1 VIRIHRKTALSC
13 ALGALIGSM
22 IACDSHPR
30 GDDDDDDGGAGGI
43 AGDTSG
49 SAGTGRSG
57 RGGSAS
63 GGTTGG
69 TAGVKGSGG
78 KAGSSAGAGMSSGG
92 TAGDAGDAGEAG
104 TPTTGGEAGASAG
117 APLSVLDLS
126 GLDTSVLG
134 YPPAAGVE
142 EARARAEDIVAD
154 MTFDE
159 QLALVHG
166 EYGQYVGNLAAAG
179 PLPALGLDDGPAGV
193 ARFSGVTAF
202 PAPITLAATWDRALV
217 RRWGSAMGAEQRG
230 KGVAVQLGPMMN
242 MARVPLAGRNFESFG
257 EDPYLASELAAE
269 DVRGI
274 QENGVVATA
283 KHFVGNEQETNRET
297 ENSVIDERTLH
308 EVYYAPFEASVA
320 AGVGAVMCSY
330 NRLNGTYACENPQ
343 ALSDLR
349 NTLGFSGWVMSDWT
363 ATHSGLTAAAA
374 GLDQE
379 MPTASYFGS
388 GVFSSEPDLLAA
400 MATRVVTSLVRVGV
414 VDDPPTLDSSSTV
427 STEEHVAV
435 ALEGA
440 TSSITLLKNEN
451 GALPLEKGS
460 IAIAVFGT
468 AGDLSPLSGGGGSA
482 LVTAPYVAS
491 PYAAIGAASD
501 GDTVSYSPGESDPE
515 TAATVAADSDAV
527 VVVLAVE
534 SSEFTDRTSLSL
546 TTAQNALVTA
556 VAQANPRTIVVLN
569 TPGAVLMPWLDS
581 VAGVVAAWYP
591 GQENGTALASV
602 LFGDT
607 NPSGKLPVTFPA
619 DTTTLPAPGASS
631 TVTYS
636 EGLAI
641 GHRYFD
647 ANDLDPLFEFGFGLS
662 YTTFAYDKL
671 ELTAGTEPGAVDVAF
686 ELQNTG
692 EIAGTEVAQV
702 YLTFPAAAGE
712 PPRVLRGFERVTLAA
727 GAKRTVHVELP
738 ARAFGCWN
746 PTAHARFAPSGAY
759 TIAVGSS
766 SRKLPLH
773 ASLDVVGLGAAP

>member
-1 VIRIHRKTALSC
+1 MNRIHRRAVFTC
-13 ALGALIGSM
+13 ALGAFLCSM
-22 IACDSHPR
+22 SACDSHPR
-30 GDDDDDDGGAGGI
+30 GDDDDDDDGGAGGI
-43 AGDTSG
+43 SDAIGG
-49 SAGTGRSG
+49 SAGTGRGG
-57 RGGSAS
+57 RGGSTS
-63 GGTTGG
+63 GGVTGGG
-69 TAGVKGSGG
+69 TAGATGSGG
-78 KAGSSAGAGMSSGG
+78 KEGGGARGGGSGG
-92 TAGDAGDAGEAG
+92 AAGEAG
-104 TPTTGGEAGASAG
+104 EAGVSTTAG
-117 APLSVLDLS
+117 AAGAEPGGPLSVLDLS

-134 YPPAAGVE
+134 YPRVEGVE

-166 EYGQYVGNLAAAG
+166 EYGNYVGNLAAAG
-179 PLPALGLDDGPAGV
+179 PLAALGLDDGPAGV

-202 PAPITLAATWDRALV
+202 PSPITLAATWDRALV
-217 RRWGSAMGAEQRG
+217 RRWGAAMGAEQRG

-242 MARVPLAGRNFESFG
+242 MARVALAGRNFEGFG
-257 EDPYLASELAAE
+257 EDPYLASELAAQ

-330 NRLNGTYACENPQ
+330 NRLNGAYACENPQ
-343 ALSDLR
+343 ALDDLR
-349 NTLGFSGWVMSDWT
+349 NTLGFSGWVMSDWN
-363 ATHSGLTAAAA
+363 ATHSALTAAAA

-388 GVFSSEPDLLAA
+388 AAFSSEPDLLAA

-414 VDDPPTLDSSSTV
+414 VDDPPSLDSSTAV
-427 STEEHVAV
+427 STAEHVAV

-440 TSSITLLKNEN
+440 TSGITLLKNEN
-451 GALPLEKGS
+451 GALPIEKGG

-468 AGDLSPLSGGGGSA
+468 AGDLSPLSGGSGSA
-482 LVTAPYVAS
+482 AVAAPYIVS
-491 PYAAIGAASD
+491 PYAAIAAASD
-501 GDTVSYSPGESDPE
+501 GATVSYSPGESDPE
-515 TAATVAADSDAV
+515 TAAAVAADSDVAI
-527 VVVLAVE
+527 VVLSVA
-534 SSEFTDRTSLSL
+534 SGEFTDRTSLTLS
-546 TTAQNALVTA
+546 TTQNALVEA

-569 TPGAVLMPWLDS
+569 TPGAVLMPWLGS
-581 VAGVVAAWYP
+581 VAGVLAAWYP
-591 GQENGTALASV
+591 GQENGNALASV

-607 NPSGKLPVTFPA
+607 NPSGKLPVTFPTP
-619 DTTTLPAPGASS
+619 TTTVPTPGTSS

-671 ELTAGTEPGAVDVAF
+671 ELTAGTEPGSVDVAF

-692 EIAGTEVAQV
+692 KVAGTEVAQV
-702 YLTFPAAAGE
+702 YLTFPEAAGE
-712 PPRVLRGFERVTLAA
+712 PPRVLRGFERVTLGA

-746 PTAHARFAPSGAY
+746 PTAHARFAPSGGY
-759 TIAVGSS
+759 TISVGAS

-773 ASLDVVGLGAAP
+773 ATLDVVGLGAAP